1 LAIVGT
7 RWYPYPGKEDG
18 GNRKR
23 KEGKRQLKKRIKM
36 GWGKQQINLSE
47 ERVRIGKEAGN
58 DKV

>member
-7 RWYPYPGKEDG
+7 RWYPGKEDG